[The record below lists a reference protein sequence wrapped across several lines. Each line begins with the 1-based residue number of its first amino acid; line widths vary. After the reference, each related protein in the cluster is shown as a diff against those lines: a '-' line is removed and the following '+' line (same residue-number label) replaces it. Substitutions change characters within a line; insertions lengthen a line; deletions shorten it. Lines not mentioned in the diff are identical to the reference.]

1 MTEPYNPRLKTIIM
15 SVVDNQIAGRDE
27 NGNPCDSGF
36 VKETFERLSSIYGKA
51 EAKRQ
56 IAEVLIDGMYD
67 AMKSQKPFDTEKY
80 RHDLARLE

>member
-1 MTEPYNPRLKTIIM
+1 M
-15 SVVDNQIAGRDE
+15 SVVDNQIAGHDE

-36 VKETFERLSSIYGKA
+36 VKETFERLRPIYGKV

-56 IAEVLIDGMYD
+56 IAEVLVGGMYD
-67 AMKSQKPFDTEKY
+67 AMKRQKPFDTEKY